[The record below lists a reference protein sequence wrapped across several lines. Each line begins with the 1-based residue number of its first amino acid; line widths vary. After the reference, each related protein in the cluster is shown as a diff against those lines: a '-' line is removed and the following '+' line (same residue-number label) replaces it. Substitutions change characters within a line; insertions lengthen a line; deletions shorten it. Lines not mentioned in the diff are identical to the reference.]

1 MKPPDTVRIEAGQG
15 GLQRVIVKTPLADA
29 EIYLHGAHV
38 THFQPRGQKPVV
50 FMSGKSLF
58 ESGKA
63 IRGGVPIC
71 FPWFGAREDG
81 REGPAHGFARLQE
94 WEPISAKD
102 TPSGVTEVILR
113 LTSDAVTRRLW
124 DGDFE
129 VHYTVKVGSSLGLEL
144 RVRNTSNKPM
154 QFEEALHSYL
164 AVSDVKQVS
173 IEGLAGV
180 TYSDRVGTLHTE
192 TEGAAPIRIT
202 AETDRIYMNT
212 RSTCV
217 VHDPGWQRKLVVEK
231 SGSDSTV
238 VWNPW
243 IAKAKAL
250 ADFGDDEWPTMLC
263 IETCNVRDQA
273 ITLAPGES
281 HVMTAAIHAE

>member
-129 VHYTVKVGSSLGLEL
+129 VNYTVKVGSSLGLEL

-164 AVSDVKQVS
+164 AVSDVK
-173 IEGLAGV
+173 
-180 TYSDRVGTLHTE
+180 
-192 TEGAAPIRIT
+192 
-202 AETDRIYMNT
+202 
-212 RSTCV
+212 
-217 VHDPGWQRKLVVEK
+217 
-231 SGSDSTV
+231 
-238 VWNPW
+238 
-243 IAKAKAL
+243 
-250 ADFGDDEWPTMLC
+250 
-263 IETCNVRDQA
+263 
-273 ITLAPGES
+273 
-281 HVMTAAIHAE
+281 